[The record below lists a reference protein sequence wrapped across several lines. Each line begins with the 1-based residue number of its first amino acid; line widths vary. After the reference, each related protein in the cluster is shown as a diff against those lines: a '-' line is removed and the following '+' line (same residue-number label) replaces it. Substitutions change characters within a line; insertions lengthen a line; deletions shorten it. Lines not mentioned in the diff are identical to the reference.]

1 MSDTAPETAPA
12 GSGAPPAPARKPSL
26 AALLTTCAVVNVGSI
41 YLAQPLL
48 PFIGDTL
55 EAGTGAMS
63 VVQGALQLAF
73 GVGLVLFGI
82 LADTSDRRKLLTVM
96 AGGLLAAAA
105 MAAAAP
111 TYAAFLVASLGMGA
125 FAAVLPVLIA
135 TAAAA
140 GDTRAL
146 VGILSGA
153 PAGVVAGR
161 TLAGLLGE
169 IDWRLAF
176 TLSAVAMATVLTLI
190 RLRLAPQ
197 PPVGPRTAPWPAL
210 REMASLTR
218 LPGNVLI
225 NLSNSVAFL
234 GWSSV
239 WTMLS
244 FQLKDEPLG
253 LSAFQIGLVGLVGL
267 GGAITGQVGTRMQA
281 SLGES
286 GAARTA
292 LVVTAVAGLALA
304 VSGTTIWALVIA
316 LFVHNT
322 AVWVVQA
329 VNIPGAARRA
339 GDGKQARG
347 AALVYLTN
355 FICTAI
361 GAVLGAVVWESAG
374 WAGIGVLAAGT
385 AAVSLLLDL
394 GGRAAWNRAVPVP
407 ATERSA

>member
-1 MSDTAPETAPA
+1 MS
-12 GSGAPPAPARKPSL
+12 GPAPDRRPSL
-26 AALLTTCAVVNVGSI
+26 AALLTFCAVVNVASI

-55 EAGTGAMS
+55 DAGTGAMS

-82 LADTSDRRKLLTVM
+82 LADTRDRRALLTVM
-96 AGGLLAAAA
+96 AGGLLAAAVV
-105 MAAAAP
+105 AAAAP
-111 TYAAFLVASLGMGA
+111 TYWAFLVASLGMGA

-153 PAGVVAGR
+153 PAGVVSGR

-176 TLSAVAMATVLTLI
+176 TLSAVAMTAALTLI

-197 PPVGPRTAPWPAL
+197 PPLGARTRPWPAL

-239 WTMLS
+239 WTMLA
-244 FQLKDEPLG
+244 FQLKDDPLN
-253 LSAFQIGLVGLVGL
+253 LSAFQIGLIGLVGL
-267 GGAITGQVGTRMQA
+267 GGAVTGQVGTRMQA
-281 SLGES
+281 ALGEA

-292 LVVTAVAGLALA
+292 LAVTAVAGLVLA
-304 VSGTTIWALVIA
+304 VAGTTIWLLVIA

-329 VNIPGAARRA
+329 VNIPGAAQRA
-339 GDGKQARG
+339 GDGRQARG

-361 GAVLGAVVWESAG
+361 GAVLGAAVWESSG
-374 WAGIGVLAAGT
+374 WGGIGLLAAGT
-385 AAVSLLLDL
+385 AGACLLLDL
-394 GGRAAWNRAVPVP
+394 AGRAAWTRTLPVA
-407 ATERSA
+407 ATERSG

>member
-1 MSDTAPETAPA
+1 MSGPAPESAVP
-12 GSGAPPAPARKPSL
+12 GSGAPPERRARPSL
-26 AALLTTCAVVNVGSI
+26 AALLTFCAVVNVASI

-48 PFIGDTL
+48 PFIGETL

-82 LADTSDRRKLLTVM
+82 LADTRDRRALLTVM
-96 AGGLLAAAA
+96 AGGLLAAAVV
-105 MAAAAP
+105 AAAAP
-111 TYAAFLVASLGMGA
+111 TYWAFLVASLGMGA

-153 PAGVVAGR
+153 PAGVVSGR

-176 TLSAVAMATVLTLI
+176 TLSALAMTAALVLI
-190 RLRLAPQ
+190 RMRLASQ
-197 PPVGPRTAPWPAL
+197 PPLGARTRPWPAL

-239 WTMLS
+239 WTMLA
-244 FQLKDEPLG
+244 FQLKDDPLN
-253 LSAFQIGLVGLVGL
+253 LSALQIGLIGLVGL
-267 GGAITGQVGTRMQA
+267 GGAVTGQVGTRMQA
-281 SLGES
+281 SLGEA

-292 LVVTAVAGLALA
+292 LAVTAVAGLVLA
-304 VSGTTIWALVIA
+304 VAGTTIWLLVIA

-329 VNIPGAARRA
+329 VNIPGAAQRA
-339 GDGKQARG
+339 GDGRQARG

-361 GAVLGAVVWESAG
+361 GAVLGAVVWESGG
-374 WAGIGVLAAGT
+374 WGGIGLLAAGT
-385 AAVSLLLDL
+385 AGACLVLDL
-394 GGRAAWNRAVPVP
+394 AGRAAWERALPVA
-407 ATERSA
+407 ATERSG

>member
-1 MSDTAPETAPA
+1 
-12 GSGAPPAPARKPSL
+12 
-26 AALLTTCAVVNVGSI
+26 
-41 YLAQPLL
+41 
-48 PFIGDTL
+48 
-55 EAGTGAMS
+55 
-63 VVQGALQLAF
+63 
-73 GVGLVLFGI
+73 
-82 LADTSDRRKLLTVM
+82 
-96 AGGLLAAAA
+96 
-105 MAAAAP
+105 
-111 TYAAFLVASLGMGA
+111 
-125 FAAVLPVLIA
+125 
-135 TAAAA
+135 
-140 GDTRAL
+140 
-146 VGILSGA
+146 
-153 PAGVVAGR
+153 
-161 TLAGLLGE
+161 
-169 IDWRLAF
+169 
-176 TLSAVAMATVLTLI
+176 
-190 RLRLAPQ
+190 
-197 PPVGPRTAPWPAL
+197 
-210 REMASLTR
+210 
-218 LPGNVLI
+218 
-225 NLSNSVAFL
+225 
-234 GWSSV
+234 
-239 WTMLS
+239 MLS